1 MHVHDARPRVARG
14 GLDTGNDSRPSPVAD
29 LLRKRRFVKRSA
41 CGLKRSVSVKRTT
54 LDKSIGRLSFGLSDG
69 GSSSPCSSHTD
80 VPASRL
86 ARQRWRAR
94 RISEIM
100 LRGISVGG
108 APEKLAITSRVIG
121 RAISSGAGSLTTST
135 LHCKRALATRSKAVR
150 TPRTRRGRLAV
161 AALRESTPS
170 DALEQYYMLRIFWC
184 PLQR

>member
-69 GSSSPCSSHTD
+69 GSSSHTD

-108 APEKLAITSRVIG
+108 APERLAITSRVIG

-135 LHCKRALATRSKAVR
+135 LHCKSALATRSKAVR